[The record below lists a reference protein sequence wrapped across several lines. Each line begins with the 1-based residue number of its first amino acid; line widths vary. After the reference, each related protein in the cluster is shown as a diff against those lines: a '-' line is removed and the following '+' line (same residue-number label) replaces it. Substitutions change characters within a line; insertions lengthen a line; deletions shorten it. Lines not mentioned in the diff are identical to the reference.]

1 VITGK
6 LRRQLALRRNRTGK
20 HAQYPRDGSLGDPA
34 RRPVAAFE
42 GMDAATTAE
51 NDAQNSRFGTAGE
64 AFQLPAK
71 SHLTSWMR
79 AERLNGRLQAV
90 TGVRTCQQWSVCAYR
105 VCVAGKVPGCRI
117 VKRSGVISAMATG
130 FQPLPFQCRMKPSSP
145 AVADAG

>member
-6 LRRQLALRRNRTGK
+6 LLRQLALRRNRTGK

-42 GMDAATTAE
+42 GMDAVTTAE

-71 SHLTSWMR
+71 SHLTSPWAR
-79 AERLNGRLQAV
+79 PGRQRSVTERDGRQ
-90 TGVRTCQQWSVCAYR
+90 TPPGVEVHS
-105 VCVAGKVPGCRI
+105 PCRI
-117 VKRSGVISAMATG
+117 GA
-130 FQPLPFQCRMKPSSP
+130 
-145 AVADAG
+145 AVAHRARDGTREQKGSSVSVF